1 MLVVRRR
8 RRIFGQ
14 WEKNTNNAFH
24 RMLNLMDPYP
34 MKRYQSLT
42 YTQVQAVLDAHD
54 EEREVLMKAR
64 LDEFSES
71 FLRMTFYEQPR
82 RPRRASKHIAPVRR
96 PELLA
101 PPTIMG
107 FSKKTI
113 AARIRAEGAGTV
125 DAPTPGPVDPFAGWY
140 ANHDDDAR
148 LDLKPGSKDTTS
160 PGHTS
165 GTRTKLVWGWV
176 ANTTVRVDSDLPARR
191 KVRGFTAAQTFLTL
205 ALTNYNL
212 RKIAAF
218 LHDEILGAMENHTGT
233 PAEPIVRRRDR
244 IWYNP
249 YTKTTP
255 RESVLELAKAGL
267 LSSPL
272 RT

>member
-1 MLVVRRR
+1 MSPDQVTPRTPGAASCKVRGMLVVRRR

-125 DAPTPGPVDPFAGWY
+125 DALLSQLV
-140 ANHDDDAR
+140 AR
-148 LDLKPGSKDTTS
+148 LREESRS
-160 PGHTS
+160 S
-165 GTRTKLVWGWV
+165 
-176 ANTTVRVDSDLPARR
+176 
-191 KVRGFTAAQTFLTL
+191 RG
-205 ALTNYNL
+205 
-212 RKIAAF
+212 
-218 LHDEILGAMENHTGT
+218 
-233 PAEPIVRRRDR
+233 
-244 IWYNP
+244 
-249 YTKTTP
+249 
-255 RESVLELAKAGL
+255 
-267 LSSPL
+267 
-272 RT
+272 